1 MINARIRMAMW
12 TFDQAEAFDKSAAKI
27 EYYKM
32 SYNFYEASM
41 RSINGRVPTNWYKN
55 AALIYP
61 KLFSLG
67 ETSTGSYAETA
78 DFFEKYLE
86 FSEKYKEP
94 IDDRKQ
100 VEEAVKSIRH
110 YLENQNK
117 SV

>member
-12 TFDQAEAFDKSAAKI
+12 AFDQADLFDKSAAKV

-32 SYNFYEASM
+32 SYDFYQDAMASM
-41 RSINGRVPTNWYKN
+41 KGRIPTNWYKN

-67 ETSTGSYAETA
+67 ETSKGSYAETA

-86 FSEKYKEP
+86 FSEKYNEP

-100 VEEAVKSIRH
+100 VEEAVRSIRH
-110 YLENQNK
+110 YLKNQN
-117 SV
+117 